1 MDKIEKGFEAIE
13 SDYDIKKIY
22 EQMENDLIASMK
34 RNLGSHK
41 ADEKLK
47 GFNWPQWQAIKLKQ
61 LQEYRKQNKD
71 IFKNF
76 DSQINIWTKI
86 RMKKQFR
93 EGAKRAVKKAIKA
106 GKIRKE
112 DAQLGGSFFGLNHR
126 KLDALI
132 KSTSE
137 DLKDVKYAT
146 LRMAND
152 VYRSTIYKAQ
162 VCANAGAKTLNQA
175 IDMATKDFLAR
186 GFNCIEYKD
195 GSKHNIA
202 DYCDM
207 AIRTATMRANLMGE
221 GEMRKK
227 LGNPLVYIS
236 KHNTSCDKCG
246 KWQGRVYIDDVWSG
260 GTEKDGKYPLLS
272 TAIAGGLFHPRCRHG
287 ASTYYEGVNDEPEE
301 IQESEENKNDEY
313 IQELQRRKTQY
324 ERMAMGSLFTD
335 NIKNYTNKA
344 NDLKKQIEN
353 ATIMENNKN
362 GANELEYI
370 GKIDKEKFSEISEHI
385 ITEEVVL
392 TDKQRQHIIDRHPE
406 IYEMVKERFAEI
418 IEEPDF
424 ILKDNLRPN
433 TALILKTLEKDG
445 KSINLVLRLAVE
457 GDDVN
462 NKNSIITCI
471 PIGKNRIKSYKNN
484 GIIIY
489 KNE

>member
-1 MDKIEKGFEAIE
+1 MGKIEKGFEAIE

-22 EQMENDLIASMK
+22 EQMEKDLIASMK
-34 RNLGSHK
+34 RTLGSHK

-93 EGAKRAVKKAIKA
+93 EGARRAVKKAIKA

-162 VCANAGAKTLNQA
+162 VYANAGAKTLNQA

-313 IQELQRRKTQY
+313 IQELQRRKSQY

-445 KSINLVLRLAVE
+445 KSVNLVLRLAVE